1 MKSHGMSALAALLM
15 VVLAA
20 GPAVAQGRNE
30 PLPMPGYKKPQATW
44 VTGGGYTPPSPPA
57 YKGLPQPPAP
67 TGPRSNMAPA
77 IPQAPGFKPF
87 QGGSV
92 YSDRGGVNAYPQPKK
107 PPGAPR
113 SIFGDEDR

>member
-1 MKSHGMSALAALLM
+1 MGMHVGALAVA
-15 VVLAA
+15 VLTLVAA
-20 GPAVAQGRNE
+20 GPAGAQASNTPTYRT
-30 PLPMPGYKKPQATW
+30 PLPGPGW
-44 VTGGGYTPPSPPA
+44 GGGGQVRQPSPA

-87 QGGSV
+87 KGGSV
-92 YSDRGGVNAYPQPKK
+92 YSDRGGVNAYPQPRK